1 MHKLNKEDIEK
12 YIKKNLSSL
21 QKSRIAHLSKL
32 RLKDVLKRKN
42 PYLFKTLDIKTP
54 EDMIRILLD
63 ARLSSRE
70 ETIFGDFLEQLA
82 IFINKKI
89 YNGNKSSSEG
99 IDLEFN
105 KDNKRYIVSIKS
117 GPNWGNSQQIERLK
131 DNFRKAKRRLRTS
144 KSNIEVIAVNGC
156 CYGKCKNKDKGDY
169 FMYCGQE
176 FWQLISGEEN
186 LYTEIIEP
194 LGYIADG
201 SRNVNFNEQYL
212 RVLEKFTK
220 EFNKNFCDSKG
231 EIDWEKIV
239 EFNSKKA

>member
-1 MHKLNKEDIEK
+1 MSSLNKKDIEK
-12 YIKKNLSSL
+12 YINKNVSSL
-21 QKSRIAHLSKL
+21 HKSRIDHLSKL
-32 RLKDVLKRKN
+32 KLKDVLRRKN
-42 PYLFKTLDIKTP
+42 PYLFKTMNIKIA
-54 EDMIRILLD
+54 EDMVRTLLD

-82 IFINKKI
+82 IYINQKI
-89 YNGNKSSSEG
+89 YNGSKSSSEG

-144 KSNIEVIAVNGC
+144 KSDIEVIAVNGC
-156 CYGKCKNKDKGDY
+156 CYGKCKETDKDDY
-169 FMYCGQE
+169 YKYCGQE
-176 FWQLISGEEN
+176 FWQLISGDEN

-194 LGYIADG
+194 LGYIADEE
-201 SRNVNFNEQYL
+201 NEAFRIEYL
-212 RVLEKFTK
+212 KVLEKFSE
-220 EFNKNFCDSKG
+220 EFNKDFCDDKG
-231 EIDWEKIV
+231 EIDWAKLV